1 MAGTPA
7 AMMNLRR
14 GPTMGPQPN
23 PGGAPGAPPGGG
35 VPSAGLPGNPAAG
48 DPSSLLL
55 SAIADRMSQAKK
67 ANANFATAHLDQMMR
82 VLGVMQVH
90 VDQMHPGAARHLNRA
105 WAALSAAKKDLSD
118 AAKEQSAPTGPGLGF
133 SGAAIGPSQAN
144 PMRGNG
150 GGGMMG
156 PS

>member
-14 GPTMGPQPN
+14 GPTSGPSPN
-23 PGGAPGAPPGGG
+23 PGGAPPGGG
-35 VPSAGLPGNPAAG
+35 APSAGLPGNPAAG
-48 DPSSLLL
+48 DPTSLLVT
-55 SAIADRMSQAKK
+55 AIAQRMSEAKK
-67 ANANFATAHLDQMMR
+67 ANANFATSHLDQMMR
-82 VLGVMQVH
+82 VLGVMQIH